1 MILLLMP
8 MLMIMMMY
16 DGDDDDDDTDDTGD
30 DHDDADDDGNVE
42 NEHQH
47 HEQFKSPFRFKACIY
62 VCGLFIATARDKIS
76 FQIVIYIYI
85 HVFYIDIYI

>member
-8 MLMIMMMY
+8 MLMIMMMIMMMY
-16 DGDDDDDDTDDTGD
+16 DGDDDDTDDTGD
-30 DHDDADDDGNVE
+30 DHDDDDDGNVG

-62 VCGLFIATARDKIS
+62 VCGLFIATAPDKIS
-76 FQIVIYIYI
+76 FQIVIYIYMSFI
-85 HVFYIDIYI
+85 YRYI